1 MLSSQSHMSVS
12 VVYVLCVFILCP
24 FFSLP
29 SVSLSVRRWGFSF
42 PTQSPRN
49 PLHLLFIVCWLDVVV
64 VGVTV
69 LCLLDVVLTINSYT
83 LQLHTERTQSDY
95 LAMISLFCS
104 GFCVVCFFFLSLVE
118 FCAAR
123 ISCEHF
129 CTWIHNGF
137 WSMVFYRFVSFNP
150 KAYKTFNKLN
160 ATYAHTLF
168 TTISV

>member
-49 PLHLLFIVCWLDVVV
+49 PLHLLFIVCWLVVVV

-104 GFCVVCFFFLSLVE
+104 VL
-118 FCAAR
+118 A
-123 ISCEHF
+123 
-129 CTWIHNGF
+129 
-137 WSMVFYRFVSFNP
+137 FVSFVFCFFLLWNFVQLVFH
-150 KAYKTFNKLN
+150 ASIFV
-160 ATYAHTLF
+160 HEF
-168 TTISV
+168 TMAFGQWSFIVLSRSILKRTRHSIN